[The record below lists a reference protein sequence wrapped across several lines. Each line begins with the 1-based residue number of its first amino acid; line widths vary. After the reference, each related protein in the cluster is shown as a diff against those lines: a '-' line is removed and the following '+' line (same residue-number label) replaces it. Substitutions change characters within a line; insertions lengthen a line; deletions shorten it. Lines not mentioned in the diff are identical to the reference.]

1 MFGKAQKHKK
11 LRKPKSGPKM
21 HTQNKPANSGKRD
34 NGCLSAS
41 SQPESTGG
49 LSASK
54 NPRLENFLGVRVV
67 LSQGWPFHA
76 VGKQVEICRQV
87 LCPTRWDLKTSRRCG
102 CRRAVAVSFAGHL
115 RTGARSCV
123 CYKVSL
129 SVFLARYHQ
138 VQEVHFWGLRTRII
152 SEETHWKILERHTT
166 RHWHTHTSKWVTH
179 RSQTQ
184 IRNHKQADDSGW
196 SLTLMTVS
204 YCLFPFWK
212 TPLSRVSTTFYDIL
226 AQWRKRL

>member
-1 MFGKAQKHKK
+1 MWHVVFFDVGVQLISAVTQTKTKLKKEQSRAPKVMFGKAQKHKK

-152 SEETHWKILERHTT
+152 SEETH
-166 RHWHTHTSKWVTH
+166 
-179 RSQTQ
+179 
-184 IRNHKQADDSGW
+184 
-196 SLTLMTVS
+196 
-204 YCLFPFWK
+204 
-212 TPLSRVSTTFYDIL
+212 
-226 AQWRKRL
+226 